1 MIRAWFCVCDQGMFC
16 VCDQGLKLLKKARSD
31 GKLEIVTR
39 KEAGRPVNMR
49 KVFRSLERVSDD
61 DADDREEDVDEIVD
75 MEQKIKSV
83 AVINVLLLIHLFTL
97 K

>member
-1 MIRAWFCVCDQGMFC
+1 MPQDSFLCF
-16 VCDQGLKLLKKARSD
+16 CDQGLKLLKKARSD

-49 KVFRSLERVSDD
+49 RVFRNLERVSDD
-61 DADDREEDVDEIVD
+61 DTDDREEDVDEIVD

-83 AVINVLLLIHLFTL
+83 AVNCLVCILFTL
-97 K
+97 PHMIIN